1 MKAIR
6 SAEQWTAIT
15 RSRELEAE
23 GLRPAE
29 IARSLERPVEE
40 VWRWLHSASCP
51 RCGWPQYRSAGHLC
65 RECETEIRRAEVV
78 RLWRKG
84 LKAAEV
90 ADQTGLREAGV
101 IYIVAEARRSD
112 PSIRHGNV
120 VPRPKFTAAEDE
132 RLAQLRG
139 AGLTHREIAE
149 LMGFRR
155 AQINNRVATL
165 RRCGWE
171 LPKRHSSTRARPS
184 PRAVAEL
191 WRAGLSA
198 REIGSRLTF
207 HTSTI
212 SSLVQTLRSAG
223 EDLPVRGRSCVTP
236 AVADRVERALG
247 EGSPTTA
254 PTPVAA

>member
-1 MKAIR
+1 M
-6 SAEQWTAIT
+6 
-15 RSRELEAE
+15 
-23 GLRPAE
+23 
-29 IARSLERPVEE
+29 
-40 VWRWLHSASCP
+40 
-51 RCGWPQYRSAGHLC
+51 
-65 RECETEIRRAEVV
+65 

-84 LKAAEV
+84 MKAAEV

-132 RLAQLRG
+132 RLARLRG

-171 LPKRHSSTRARPS
+171 LPKRHSSTRAAALPTGCRRVVASGAFRP
-184 PRAVAEL
+184 
-191 WRAGLSA
+191 
-198 REIGSRLTF
+198 
-207 HTSTI
+207 
-212 SSLVQTLRSAG
+212 
-223 EDLPVRGRSCVTP
+223 
-236 AVADRVERALG
+236 
-247 EGSPTTA
+247 
-254 PTPVAA
+254 